1 MLRSCKSCETAAK
14 IPSQVE
20 YTIGSVNHASE
31 IVESSNLDV
40 EFSMWMEKETTTY
53 GVNHETLDM
62 AYANRCMLVGKN
74 ESFQSTTPKLSSMVL
89 WSG

>member
-1 MLRSCKSCETAAK
+1 M
-14 IPSQVE
+14 E
-20 YTIGSVNHASE
+20 YTIGSAKHASA
-31 IVESSNLDV
+31 IVESSNLNV
-40 EFSMWMEKETTTY
+40 EFSMWMKKGMTTY

-74 ESFQSTTPKLSSMVL
+74 ESFQSTTQKLSSMVL